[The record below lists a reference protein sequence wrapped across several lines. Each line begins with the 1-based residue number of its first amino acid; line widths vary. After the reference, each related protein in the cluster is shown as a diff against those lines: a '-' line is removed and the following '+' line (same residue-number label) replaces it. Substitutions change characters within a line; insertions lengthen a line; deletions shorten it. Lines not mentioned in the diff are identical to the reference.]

1 MVLPL
6 RATVQQ
12 LEARAV
18 VESRVM
24 KSLRHSPNITERA
37 EKRKLMPAERQKR
50 RLTRALRDLVAQ
62 LKRRGAKKV
71 LLFGSLARGEVR
83 EDSDLD
89 LIVVLESPEKNPV
102 KRLAQLY
109 SDMEFQEAADLRVYT
124 PEEFE
129 RAKNRF
135 FLREVLKEAIELYD
149 ESGERGQKVAPAGRR
164 RF

>member
-1 MVLPL
+1 MDTNCQNRV
-6 RATVQQ
+6 
-12 LEARAV
+12 AV

-24 KSLRHSPNITERA
+24 KSFKHRRHTEHA
-37 EKRKLMPAERQKR
+37 ERWRLMPTERQKR
-50 RLTRALRDLVAQ
+50 RLTRALGDLVSQ
-62 LKRRGAKKV
+62 LKRRGAKKI

-89 LIVVLESPEKNPV
+89 LIVVLESQEKNPV
-102 KRLAQLY
+102 KRLAKLY
-109 SDMEFQEAADLRVYT
+109 SEMEFQEAADLRVYT

-129 RAKNRF
+129 RAKKRG

-149 ESGERGQKVAPAGRR
+149 EGRKRGEKMAPAGRR